1 MLLSIAICCG
11 ESCGGNTP
19 PPNPATP
26 PTLLTPPMLPLGG
39 GICFSM
45 GLGTWKQ
52 TQWQEDTL
60 VIRRNASMLMNSL
73 HKQPC

>member
-1 MLLSIAICCG
+1 MLLSIAICWG

-26 PTLLTPPMLPLGG
+26 PTLPTPPMLPLGG

-45 GLGTWKQ
+45 EPGTWKQ
-52 TQWQEDTL
+52 TQRQEGTP
-60 VIRRNASMLMNSL
+60 VTTEML
-73 HKQPC
+73 Q